1 MSKKKRRGFVRT
13 TISLPADL
21 RRRMRSCGEEV
32 NWSAVAAR
40 AFAAEVARIN
50 TQKDD
55 VRLEDVVARL
65 RSSLGDS
72 RGELFHRGRLQGEKW
87 AQSQATAAELRRL
100 WATRRD
106 IARKPGMNAENWL
119 SAVDDKQTPGEVL
132 AKIVGRDK
140 TIRHGS
146 EGEKL
151 MKSSEY
157 VHGFAAG
164 AIHIWKHVAKK
175 LRNEFE

>member
-1 MSKKKRRGFVRT
+1 MSKKRRGFVRT

-21 RRRMRSCGEEV
+21 RRRMKACGEEV

-40 AFAAEVARIN
+40 AFAAELGRIN
-50 TQKDD
+50 THKED

-65 RSSLGDS
+65 RSSQGNS
-72 RGELFHRGRLQGEKW
+72 RSELFHRGRQQGEKW
-87 AQSQATAAELRRL
+87 AQRQATAAELHRL

-106 IARKPGMNAENWL
+106 VARKPGMNAENWL
-119 SAVDDKQTPGEVL
+119 SAVDDKSTPGKAL

-140 TIRHGS
+140 TFRPGS
-146 EGEKL
+146 EGEEL
-151 MKSSEY
+151 MESGEY

-164 AIHIWKHVAKK
+164 AIHIWKLVAKK